1 MNRQFSHNDTLY
13 MIRTLYYCIIM
24 GVLSMLIGSCR
35 VAREIKSVDAATF
48 KAEVSSATVQL
59 LDVRTADEFAKGH
72 LEKSINIDVHES
84 HFTEMVKERFDK
96 SQPIYLYCRSGKRS
110 MMAAQA
116 LAKEGYQIVNLKDGF
131 LGWLDAGYPAQE

>member
-1 MNRQFSHNDTLY
+1 
-13 MIRTLYYCIIM
+13 
-24 GVLSMLIGSCR
+24 MLIGSCR

-72 LEKSINIDVHES
+72 LEKSINIDIHES
-84 HFTEMVKERFDK
+84 HFTTRVKERFDK
-96 SQPIYLYCRSGKRS
+96 SQPIFLYCRSGKRS
-110 MMAAQA
+110 LMAAQI
-116 LAKEGYQIVNLKDGF
+116 LVKEGYQIVNLKDGI

>member
-1 MNRQFSHNDTLY
+1 
-13 MIRTLYYCIIM
+13 
-24 GVLSMLIGSCR
+24 MLIGSCH
-35 VAREIKSVDAATF
+35 ASKGIKSVDSATF
-48 KAEVSSATVQL
+48 KAEISSATVQL

-131 LGWLDAGYPAQE
+131 LGWLDAGHPTQE

>member
-1 MNRQFSHNDTLY
+1 
-13 MIRTLYYCIIM
+13 
-24 GVLSMLIGSCR
+24 MLIGSCR

-48 KAEVSSATVQL
+48 KAEISSATVQL

-110 MMAAQA
+110 MMAAQT

-131 LGWLDAGYPAQE
+131 LGWLDAGYPISQK